1 MVSPLQRDTLILQR
15 QGLAKKKK
23 EKWRMDP
30 KQNYLQLNKKN
41 KTKQKNS
48 RQLLES
54 VNTNPQKAVVVV
66 GGMMTKQNGKIEN
79 TNKQ

>member
-1 MVSPLQRDTLILQR
+1 
-15 QGLAKKKK
+15 
-23 EKWRMDP
+23 MDP

-41 KTKQKNS
+41 KTKQKNL

-54 VNTNPQKAVVVV
+54 VNTNPQKAVVVVV

>member
-1 MVSPLQRDTLILQR
+1 
-15 QGLAKKKK
+15 
-23 EKWRMDP
+23 MDP

>member
-1 MVSPLQRDTLILQR
+1 
-15 QGLAKKKK
+15 
-23 EKWRMDP
+23 MDP

-41 KTKQKNS
+41 KTKQKNL

-66 GGMMTKQNGKIEN
+66 GGMMTKQNEKIEN